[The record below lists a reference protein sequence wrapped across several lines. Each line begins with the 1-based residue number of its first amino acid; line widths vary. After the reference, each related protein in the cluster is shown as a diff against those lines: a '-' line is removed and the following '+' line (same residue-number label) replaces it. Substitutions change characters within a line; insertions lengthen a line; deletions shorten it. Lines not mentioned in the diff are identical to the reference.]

1 MVERARS
8 SPGKEW
14 TRGKGKGEYSP
25 QEEKP
30 RQWPKKATQPMM
42 VRNFPWFGLVGKR
55 KRRRLFPHVRV
66 AKEEELRKNFPEKAR
81 KKEGNKLGA

>member
-1 MVERARS
+1 MDEGEGERGILTARREATLITL
-8 SPGKEW
+8 G
-14 TRGKGKGEYSP
+14 
-25 QEEKP
+25 
-30 RQWPKKATQPMM
+30 QWPKKAKQPMM

>member
-1 MVERARS
+1 MDEGEGERGILTARREATLITL
-8 SPGKEW
+8 G
-14 TRGKGKGEYSP
+14 
-25 QEEKP
+25 
-30 RQWPKKATQPMM
+30 QWPKKATQPMM